1 MERDQFLGR
10 VRAAL
15 RGTRLPETIGPD
27 PAPPISFGDPVA
39 RFVVAAGEAGAEIV
53 QVEGPEAARG
63 EIVRIAAD
71 EAFGRSGQAG
81 FVAWD
86 GLDAIVPGLYDDVA
100 EAGWERIEASVGTE
114 SRLDDHQRVAN
125 ASLGIT
131 GADVA
136 IAATGSVVLGH
147 GSGRPRA
154 ASLLVE
160 HHIVLLPIDR
170 IVASLQEALEI
181 TDWSMASNWVAITG
195 PSRTGD
201 IESILTLGVHGP
213 RTLSIVLIR

>member
-1 MERDQFLGR
+1 VERDQFLGR

-39 RFVVAAGEAGAEIV
+39 RYVVAAGEAGAEIV

-86 GLDAIVPGLYDDVA
+86 G
-100 EAGWERIEASVGTE
+100 RIEASVGTE